1 MEKCHLCTG
10 ITVQHS
16 VMYLNSFSIHHV
28 LKFLTD
34 VKFYNLKK
42 KSFVSGLRIKY
53 NINKPVNQRVVEV
66 KVLCADCDIPE
77 YKLLDD
83 NKMYGIILSNFLLA
97 GGDRY
102 SMIRD
107 HAQQGHIVGKVY
119 RFIVVCL
126 KLTRV
131 TYINIE
137 MYWKY

>member
-1 MEKCHLCTG
+1 MSNF
-10 ITVQHS
+10 I
-16 VMYLNSFSIHHV
+16 IW
-28 LKFLTD
+28 
-34 VKFYNLKK
+34 K
-42 KSFVSGLRIKY
+42 KSYVSGLRIKY

-97 GGDRY
+97 GGDGY

-119 RFIVVCL
+119 CRLPETDQGNLYQHWNVLEILSTYYIYPCIFLAVLAVSRFC
-126 KLTRV
+126 
-131 TYINIE
+131 
-137 MYWKY
+137 